1 METKILLV
9 GSGGYGAVYA
19 RQLYGGAH
27 ARENVRVAGV
37 VDPYAAKGPL
47 YEAICAAGTP
57 IYNTVQEFYA
67 QDRADLA
74 VIATPIPLHREQA
87 SACLRAGSHVL
98 LEKPICAEMEQAK
111 AIAAARDASGKQL
124 AIGFQ
129 WCWDGA
135 MQRLRELARSGKL
148 GAPVCLRALV
158 IWPRD
163 FAYYG
168 RGSGWAGKEYDAK
181 GNPIFDS
188 VASNATAH
196 YLFNMFWVTGRA
208 PVACSAQT
216 YRANEIETY
225 DTAFF
230 RYALQGGGE
239 ALFIATHAAENERT
253 VNPRFV
259 YEFERGR
266 AVFGEEDNHI
276 RVFAEGETID
286 LGESSRDNCLKL
298 WQMVDVARGEES
310 IPCTAEEAMMHLQ
323 AIEMA
328 RAAQPHARCFAHI
341 EKDEKRAWA
350 PGLYDAAMR
359 CYASFQLPQEAGLA
373 L

>member
-1 METKILLV
+1 MDTKILLV

-19 RQLYGGAH
+19 RQLYGAAH

-87 SACLRAGSHVL
+87 SACLQAGSHVL

-111 AIAAARDASGKQL
+111 AIAAARDASGKHL

-148 GAPVCLRALV
+148 GAPVRLRALV

-196 YLFNMFWVTGRA
+196 YLFNMS
-208 PVACSAQT
+208 P
-216 YRANEIETY
+216 
-225 DTAFF
+225 
-230 RYALQGGGE
+230 
-239 ALFIATHAAENERT
+239 AARKPIGPT
-253 VNPRFV
+253 KSTPT
-259 YEFERGR
+259 
-266 AVFGEEDNHI
+266 I
-276 RVFAEGETID
+276 RP
-286 LGESSRDNCLKL
+286 SS
-298 WQMVDVARGEES
+298 
-310 IPCTAEEAMMHLQ
+310 
-323 AIEMA
+323 
-328 RAAQPHARCFAHI
+328 
-341 EKDEKRAWA
+341 
-350 PGLYDAAMR
+350 AMR
-359 CYASFQLPQEAGLA
+359 CRAAGRRCSSPRTPRKTSGLSTPALCMNSSAGARSSARRTTISACSRRGKPSIWASPAATIASSFGKWWMWRAARRAFPAPRKKP
-373 L
+373 

>member
-19 RQLYGGAH
+19 RQLYGAAH

-37 VDPYAAKGPL
+37 GRPMRRKGRCMRRF
-47 YEAICAAGTP
+47 ARRARHF
-57 IYNTVQEFYA
+57 NTVQEFYA

-148 GAPVCLRALV
+148 GAPVRLRALV

-298 WQMVDVARGEES
+298 WQMVDVARGERHS
-310 IPCTAEEAMMHLQ
+310 LHRGEAMMHLQ

-328 RAAQPHARCFAHI
+328 APRLIPTPDASRIERRKARV
-341 EKDEKRAWA
+341 
-350 PGLYDAAMR
+350 G
-359 CYASFQLPQEAGLA
+359 AGL
-373 L
+373 

>member
-1 METKILLV
+1 M
-9 GSGGYGAVYA
+9 
-19 RQLYGGAH
+19 
-27 ARENVRVAGV
+27 
-37 VDPYAAKGPL
+37 
-47 YEAICAAGTP
+47 
-57 IYNTVQEFYA
+57 
-67 QDRADLA
+67 
-74 VIATPIPLHREQA
+74 
-87 SACLRAGSHVL
+87 
-98 LEKPICAEMEQAK
+98 
-111 AIAAARDASGKQL
+111 
-124 AIGFQ
+124 
-129 WCWDGA
+129 
-135 MQRLRELARSGKL
+135 
-148 GAPVCLRALV
+148 
-158 IWPRD
+158 
-163 FAYYG
+163 
-168 RGSGWAGKEYDAK
+168 